1 MVLVLVL
8 LFRLRLG
15 FCVSCHQP
23 PGPLITPPSVL
34 SVCEALVSPIK
45 TLLDPKVVADGYL

>member
-15 FCVSCHQP
+15 FCVRRHQP

-34 SVCEALVSPIK
+34 SVCEAFVSLIK
-45 TLLDPKVVADGYL
+45 TLLDPKVAADGYL

>member
-15 FCVSCHQP
+15 FCVCCHQP

-34 SVCEALVSPIK
+34 SICEALVSPIK